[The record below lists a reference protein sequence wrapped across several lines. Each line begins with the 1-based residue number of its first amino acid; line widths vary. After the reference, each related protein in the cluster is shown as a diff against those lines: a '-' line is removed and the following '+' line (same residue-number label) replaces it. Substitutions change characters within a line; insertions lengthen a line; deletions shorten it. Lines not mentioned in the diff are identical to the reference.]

1 MPDKSKNEVDDL
13 RIAAKGRSSACNPRK
28 RGPRSSISPTCPK
41 ARHPTAMSVAWFRSL
56 LLDAR
61 DKPDVKRESLGE
73 KDIDGRRVVGFR
85 HQ

>member
-1 MPDKSKNEVDDL
+1 MTKNQVTS
-13 RIAAKGRSSACNPRK
+13 RISWPGFA
-28 RGPRSSISPTCPK
+28 SI
-41 ARHPTAMSVAWFRSL
+41 

-85 HQ
+85 VRVVARC